1 MADIFGDEPVAVE
14 DPVVVAGG
22 DDMFDAEILK
32 SQEVEAVDPAAEFL
46 AQQQDDLQ
54 DLENELGAEVV
65 QNGVENH
72 EGGDFLNGGMEMVTD
87 TNGEIPQME
96 PEEPLEEVMDPSQA
110 YAAIAAADARL
121 EQLKLEPEKI
131 RVWREENNRR
141 LAEKDEL
148 AEKEK
153 EELLAQAKKELED
166 WDRNRAEQLA
176 KTKENNRLEN
186 EIIVKN
192 LEQSSIGYTTES
204 AEEEF
209 VKDRDNVVPGS
220 EWERVTKLCDF
231 NPKATRGGKDLSRM
245 RQCLLFLKQNPRPI
259 TNSLPTQ

>member
-1 MADIFGDEPVAVE
+1 MG
-14 DPVVVAGG
+14 
-22 DDMFDAEILK
+22 
-32 SQEVEAVDPAAEFL
+32 EVEAVDPAAEFL

-87 TNGEIPQME
+87 T
-96 PEEPLEEVMDPSQA
+96 
-110 YAAIAAADARL
+110 
-121 EQLKLEPEKI
+121 
-131 RVWREENNRR
+131 
-141 LAEKDEL
+141 
-148 AEKEK
+148 
-153 EELLAQAKKELED
+153 KELED

-176 KTKENNRLEN
+176 KTKENNR
-186 EIIVKN
+186 
-192 LEQSSIGYTTES
+192 S

-245 RQCLLFLKQNPRPI
+245 RQCLLFLNQIPRPI

>member
-32 SQEVEAVDPAAEFL
+32 SQEAEAVDPAAEFL

-176 KTKENNRLEN
+176 KTKENNR
-186 EIIVKN
+186 
-192 LEQSSIGYTTES
+192 S